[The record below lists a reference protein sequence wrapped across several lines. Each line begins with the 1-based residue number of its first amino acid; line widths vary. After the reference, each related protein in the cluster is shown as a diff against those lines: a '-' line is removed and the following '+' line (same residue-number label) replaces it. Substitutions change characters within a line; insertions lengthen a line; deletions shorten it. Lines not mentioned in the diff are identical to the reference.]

1 MSPCRGWTLD
11 NSPAQLPPSLGKGHA
26 KGGGT
31 FQTHQGEW
39 QGKVTKPG
47 HRPNTVH
54 HDNDDHKILS
64 GEAVQLG
71 GGGESGDVLFLVVPA
86 TRPRAQW
93 RASETAPGVHKRHQL
108 VNGPHSQTKGSAACT
123 RCLHA
128 PTNGTP
134 AGVRVAYRP
143 NEDSRRP
150 QCEACGAASD

>member
-1 MSPCRGWTLD
+1 MSLCRGWTLD

-71 GGGESGDVLFLVVPA
+71 GGGESGDVLFLSRSCNSA
-86 TRPRAQW
+86 TCSVA
-93 RASETAPGVHKRHQL
+93 GKRD
-108 VNGPHSQTKGSAACT
+108 GSGS
-123 RCLHA
+123 
-128 PTNGTP
+128 P
-134 AGVRVAYRP
+134 
-143 NEDSRRP
+143 
-150 QCEACGAASD
+150 